1 MWQLWWEG
9 DASRGYPPFRLL
21 TGLDL
26 KTRNEEAYLAKARR
40 LIKVLLDIYDA
51 TKSTSDYNSMTI
63 GERDAV
69 FKSAIKDLFRYFSY
83 PPQDANGT
91 ILTDAQLEKKRVG
104 EKSYLTVYDHLNV
117 YAQEHEVMEEL
128 VQNVEAR

>member
-1 MWQLWWEG
+1 M
-9 DASRGYPPFRLL
+9 
-21 TGLDL
+21 
-26 KTRNEEAYLAKARR
+26 AKARR

-63 GERDAV
+63 GERDGV